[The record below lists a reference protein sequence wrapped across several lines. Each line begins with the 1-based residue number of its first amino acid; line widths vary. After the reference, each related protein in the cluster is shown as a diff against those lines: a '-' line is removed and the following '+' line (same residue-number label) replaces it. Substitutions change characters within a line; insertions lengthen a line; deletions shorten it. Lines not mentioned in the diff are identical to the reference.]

1 MAGVDAFHAAVLGV
15 VQGLTEF
22 LPVSSSGHLVLA
34 HRFLFGGKALPLW
47 VDIASNT
54 GTFLAAVI
62 LMRREIAEALSGFFA
77 GLFSPPAR
85 RAPGWR
91 LFWLIVVASIPAAVV
106 GLLIKDWFEAIN
118 RPFYVALGLFF
129 TALVLWT
136 TPRGG
141 AKDDPGDVTL
151 WEAFLGGLAQAV
163 AIWPGVSRS
172 GTTISAYLRLGLSPE
187 FAARLSFLMYAAASF
202 GVLLLGLKDGLPKG
216 VEPAPVLAMVA
227 TSFASGYLAM
237 ILLFG
242 VLKAGKFRLF
252 APYVAAVAV
261 LALLF
266 G

>member
-1 MAGVDAFHAAVLGV
+1 MAGVDVWHAAVLGI

-34 HRFLFGGKALPLW
+34 HRFLFGGEALPLW

-62 LMRREIAEALSGFFA
+62 LMRREILTAISGFIR
-77 GLFSPPAR
+77 GLLSPLAR
-85 RAPGWR
+85 KDPGWR
-91 LFWLIVVASIPAAVV
+91 LFWLVVVASIPAAIV
-106 GLLIKDWFEAIN
+106 GLLIKDQFEAIN

-136 TPRGG
+136 TPPGG
-141 AKDDPGDVTL
+141 SKDRPEKVSFWD
-151 WEAFLGGLAQAV
+151 AFLGGLAQAI

-172 GTTISAYLRLGLSPE
+172 GTTISAYMRLGLSPE

-202 GVLLLGLKDGLPKG
+202 GVLLLGLKDGLPQA
-216 VEPAPVLAMVA
+216 APVFAMVA
-227 TSFASGYLAM
+227 ASFLSGYIAM

-252 APYVAAVAV
+252 APYVALVGI
-261 LALLF
+261 LALIF

>member
-1 MAGVDAFHAAVLGV
+1 MAVVDVFHAAILGV

-34 HRFLFGGKALPLW
+34 HRFLFGGEALPLW

-62 LMRREIAEALSGFFA
+62 LMRREIGDALFGFLA
-77 GLFSPPAR
+77 GIFSKDAR
-85 RAPGWR
+85 KAPGWR
-91 LFWLIVVASIPAAVV
+91 LFWLVVVASIPAAVV
-106 GLLIKDWFEAIN
+106 GLLIKDLFEVIN
-118 RPFYVALGLFF
+118 RPFFVALGLFF

-141 AKDDPGDVTL
+141 PKDRPEQVTFG
-151 WEAFLGGLAQAV
+151 EAFLGGLAQAI

-187 FAARLSFLMYAAASF
+187 FAAKLSFLMYAAASF
-202 GVLLLGLKDGLPKG
+202 GVLVLGLKDGLPRE
-216 VEPAPVLAMVA
+216 VEPAPVLAMV
-227 TSFASGYLAM
+227 TSAFISGYLAM
-237 ILLFG
+237 LVLFG
-242 VLKAGKFRLF
+242 ILKAGKFRLF